1 MARPRTDRREWDD
14 LDRALRA
21 AQRASA
27 RPAAPPGAGGEAP
40 AAVKEVDRAVAAV
53 ARQATKLPAILGR
66 GDARVAAR
74 AAALLAGLGP
84 LAVGPLAR
92 ALPRACSTAHAL
104 AIVSALEAAGRD
116 GGGAHR
122 PLLAAVRRTKD
133 PVVQAWARAALA
145 RAIAGPKLSGPM
157 PPAAGPAAE
166 AYWLGR
172 LADIRSATP
181 GNAMLVADADL
192 RRARARGGAGRGQG
206 AGTPEVA
213 PSADPAAER
222 ELARSVES
230 IDKAVGRLIGLLD
243 NRDEGVVAAAVF
255 ALVKVGPAAVA
266 RLGAALRTA
275 PEPRHRGLMVVVLG
289 QIAGRDPSGVSSAL
303 EAEIAAERYP
313 AVLAMARAV
322 RDAVA
327 SA

>member
-1 MARPRTDRREWDD
+1 MAT
-14 LDRALRA
+14 
-21 AQRASA
+21 
-27 RPAAPPGAGGEAP
+27 PGW
-40 AAVKEVDRAVAAV
+40 
-53 ARQATKLPAILGR
+53 
-66 GDARVAAR
+66 AAR

-104 AIVSALEAAGRD
+104 AIVPALEAAGRD
-116 GGGAHR
+116 RAGVHR
-122 PLLAAVRRTKD
+122 PLVAAVRRTKD

-145 RAIAGPKLSGPM
+145 RAIAGPKFSGAM

-181 GNAMLVADADL
+181 RNVMLVADADL
-192 RRARARGGAGRGQG
+192 RRARARGGASHDPG
-206 AGTPEVA
+206 AATPEVA
-213 PSADPAAER
+213 PSVGPAGDRGLARAAES
-222 ELARSVES
+222 LG
-230 IDKAVGRLIGLLD
+230 KAVGRLVGLLD
-243 NRDEGVVAAAVF
+243 DRDEGVVAAAAS
-255 ALVKVGPAAVA
+255 ALVQVGPAAVA

-275 PEPRHRGLMVVVLG
+275 PGPRHRGLMVVVLG
-289 QIAGRDPSGVSSAL
+289 QIAGRDPIAVS
-303 EAEIAAERYP
+303 EAAIAAERDP
-313 AVLAMARAV
+313 AVLAMAAAA